1 MKEELWESFPPCRDG
16 AMRGM
21 RADGESREQ
30 QQQQWRRWRGRSW
43 RRRRRRCCWGSRR
56 RAAREEPAALPE
68 EAAVGQLPRR
78 RQDVPQHE
86 EGGVFLAH
94 AVPLQG
100 GLHQQHHLPH
110 VRLQGGC
117 KRPEEAEEGAG
128 SSASAVAPSS
138 CVFAKRDVETKVKFE
153 GKPGIYLSW
162 EVRCDV
168 LIQII
173 SPSSSSHNASLSDA
187 RMLVSCC
194 DLQF

>member
-1 MKEELWESFPPCRDG
+1 MKEELWESFPPRRDG

-30 QQQQWRRWRGRSW
+30 QQQWRRWRGWRW
-43 RRRRRRCCWGSRR
+43 RRRCRGSRGR
-56 RAAREEPAALPE
+56 SRAAREEPPALPE

-78 RQDVPQHE
+78 RQDVPRSE

-117 KRPEEAEEGAG
+117 KHPENKRREFLARVGGVSRGWACARSQRGRRG
-128 SSASAVAPSS
+128 SSA
-138 CVFAKRDVETKVKFE
+138 
-153 GKPGIYLSW
+153 
-162 EVRCDV
+162 
-168 LIQII
+168 Q
-173 SPSSSSHNASLSDA
+173 
-187 RMLVSCC
+187 LV
-194 DLQF
+194 DN